1 MLLQAPVVA
10 LFKSLPMLTDVAI
23 LCGFSFFVF
32 GTVAV
37 QLFAG
42 VMQNRWVLASDVSAG
57 VAVSSVF
64 LQPAVSAVKGASHA
78 CTHQPTASYEMPLSM
93 LHAGAVLLTWHLQAW
108 MPATTAMS
116 ATR

>member
-42 VMQNRWVLASDVSAG
+42 AMHNRWVLAARMTAG
-57 VAVSSVF
+57 FAWSCPLMPYGVF
-64 LQPAVSAVKGASHA
+64 AGSGGP
-78 CTHQPTASYEMPLSM
+78 QPTTYKPTSSCSPWCMQ
-93 LHAGAVLLTWHLQAW
+93 VLG
-108 MPATTAMS
+108 P
-116 ATR
+116 